1 MNSNRIHK
9 ICPPSCPKRRL
20 YHDFHASRFSPVSVL
35 ICGTQLERIS
45 TRRKFRILGIT
56 VICSG
61 ISPIFIKP
69 MQAISISVLPGLV
82 IGKRSKTNGK
92 IRVRGRYGQPLCKIG
107 RKRGDN
113 IPLLRRHG
121 FYRPVIQQNHEWH
134 IHNRKKENADSFLHA
149 GICCR

>member
-1 MNSNRIHK
+1 MPTKLPKKAALPRFP
-9 ICPPSCPKRRL
+9 CFAVLPSLRSHL
-20 YHDFHASRFSPVSVL
+20 WHATRTYKYPEEVSYT
-35 ICGTQLERIS
+35 GHY
-45 TRRKFRILGIT
+45 G
-56 VICSG
+56 ICSG